1 MRNRK
6 IAIALAFFL
15 GTFGVHRFYLGQ
27 VTRGVFYA
35 IFFSTFI
42 PTALGII
49 DALVFMGMSDEDF
62 DRKYN
67 RDKEP
72 KTGEHYQKKYEK
84 KSYTGENPGDR
95 THRKT
100 TIIPGRSHSTIQ
112 KDRGKLDALKKEG
125 MQLYRDFN
133 YIQAIEKFE
142 QALAIRDNDVST
154 HFNLGCAYSL
164 TENAQKSFE
173 HIHAAVKYGF
183 RDLDKIATHEALSYI
198 RVHPLFDAFRQS
210 NYELLPAFPNT
221 EEDPETPT
229 TVSAELP
236 PPDENPD
243 ILEELRQL
251 ERLKLLGV
259 LTDEEYEEQK
269 KTLYKS

>member
-27 VTRGVFYA
+27 VARGVFYA

-42 PTALGII
+42 PTILGII
-49 DALVFMGMSDEDF
+49 DALVFMGMSDDEF

-67 RDKEP
+67 RNKEP

-84 KSYTGENPGDR
+84 KTYTGANQRETP
-95 THRKT
+95 HRKS
-100 TIIPGRSHSTIQ
+100 TIRPGRANTTIQ
-112 KDRGKLDALKKEG
+112 KDRSNLDVLKKEG
-125 MQLYRDFN
+125 MQLYREFN
-133 YIQAIEKFE
+133 YVQAIEKFE
-142 QALAIRDNDVST
+142 KALEIRDNDVSI

-164 TENAQKSFE
+164 TENAEKSFD

-183 RDLDKIATHEALSYI
+183 RDLDKIATHEALSFI

-210 NYELLPAFPNT
+210 QYEVLPEFPKP
-221 EEDPETPT
+221 DAVPETQT
-229 TVSAELP
+229 NSSAELP
-236 PPDENPD
+236 PPNENPD

-251 ERLKLLGV
+251 ERMKMLGV
-259 LTDEEYEEQK
+259 LTEEEFEEQK
-269 KTLYKS
+269 KTLYKA